1 MATGIQLDEQL
12 GPFRR
17 RFHQQ
22 DLDRASARCLCVF
35 LELQS
40 NGYENATARL
50 CCEQMWLKRTLLL
63 CCLTIYLCCHIV
75 HVMYDAIQLCCC
87 NQLAASSRA
96 SREQCRPG
104 RLNASLAKRPIVRFL
119 LSRKTGAGDENR
131 LIYAPL
137 WWHAMQLQLTCVRT
151 ATHGFC
157 HLGSDGL
164 IL

>member
-50 CCEQMWLKRTLLL
+50 CCVQMWLKRTLLL

-104 RLNASLAKRPIVRFL
+104 RLNASLGQAPDCAFSPFAQDRRWG
-119 LSRKTGAGDENR
+119 RKQINLCSTLVACN
-131 LIYAPL
+131 A
-137 WWHAMQLQLTCVRT
+137 T
-151 ATHGFC
+151 AT
-157 HLGSDGL
+157 DMRTDRDTWVR
-164 IL
+164 ILVRMG